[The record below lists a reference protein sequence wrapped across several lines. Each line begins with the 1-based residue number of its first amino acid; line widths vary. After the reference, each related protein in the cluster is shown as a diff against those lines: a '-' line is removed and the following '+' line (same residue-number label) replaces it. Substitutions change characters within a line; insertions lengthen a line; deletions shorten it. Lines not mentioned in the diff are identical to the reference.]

1 MECADEAGNISNITG
16 GKNTP
21 VFYMINLFFVLLVSF
36 LKIHYLNSLD
46 CALPIVA
53 WNSMIVPQRK

>member
-21 VFYMINLFFVLLVSF
+21 AFYMINLFFVLSISF
-36 LKIHYLNSLD
+36 LEIHYLNSLD

-53 WNSMIVPQRK
+53 